1 MLVLLVHETLE
12 SRTRLKNNAHVMCD
26 QRGEKKSERKSF
38 DAFLLERSKKEGIFF
53 LRKISSVLFPLQ
65 SFREREKE
73 YDDDDDVCEQ
83 CEYHWTWHYA
93 HEEHEYSHERE
104 ETVSEAKLF
113 HFFRREQ

>member
-1 MLVLLVHETLE
+1 MHFCSNGRKKKDFFFCENFSQTLN
-12 SRTRLKNNAHVMCD
+12 TKTLK
-26 QRGEKKSERKSF
+26 QKP
-38 DAFLLERSKKEGIFF
+38 
-53 LRKISSVLFPLQ
+53 SVLFPLQ

>member
-1 MLVLLVHETLE
+1 MIRE
-12 SRTRLKNNAHVMCD
+12 
-26 QRGEKKSERKSF
+26 EKKKVKEKASMHFCSNGRK
-38 DAFLLERSKKEGIFF
+38 KKEFFF